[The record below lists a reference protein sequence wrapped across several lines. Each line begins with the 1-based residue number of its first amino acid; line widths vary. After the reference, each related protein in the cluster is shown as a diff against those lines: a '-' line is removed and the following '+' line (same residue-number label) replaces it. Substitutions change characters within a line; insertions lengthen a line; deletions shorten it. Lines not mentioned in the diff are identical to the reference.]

1 MPSSPVIN
9 DFAIVSDAELV
20 ALIKNERSH
29 KAFETLVKKYT
40 TKLYSLAFRMLGNQ
54 AEAED
59 VVQES
64 FVKLWEQPQKWHSNK
79 NAEFLTWFYRVVVN
93 ACIDRTRKKKIN
105 QISESFDIQSPI
117 DLEKDLDLRLKQADL
132 EKLLKELPQNQR
144 IAVNLCFYEDLSN
157 KEAAEV
163 MNLNLKALQSLL
175 MRAKEKL
182 KIGMKNIYKE
192 NSYEVSR

>member
-1 MPSSPVIN
+1 MPSSPIIN
-9 DFAIVSDAELV
+9 DFAIVSDADLV
-20 ALIKNERSH
+20 ALIKTERSH
-29 KAFETLVKKYT
+29 KAFEILVKKYT

-64 FVKLWEQPQKWHSNK
+64 FVKLWEQPEKWQSNK
-79 NAEFLTWFYRVVVN
+79 NAEFLTWFYRVVIN
-93 ACIDRTRKKKIN
+93 ACVDRLRKKKIN
-105 QISESFDIQSPI
+105 QIPENFDLQSTI
-117 DLEKDLDLRLKQADL
+117 NLEADLDLRLKQADL
-132 EKLLKELPQNQR
+132 EKLLKALPQNQR

-182 KIGMKNIYKE
+182 KIGMKNKE